1 MDSGGLLR
9 IEILRENGERAV
21 IPPLEIGSADGWSF
35 DVKNDGMPGLEK
47 RFALLSPLLTPAQQT
62 RADILFRTV
71 KSLLD
76 EGVGPEGLESL
87 DTMVAEMER
96 AAR

>member
-1 MDSGGLLR
+1 MDGKCLFCWTFDGKSE
-9 IEILRENGERAV
+9 EIQ
-21 IPPLEIGSADGWSF
+21 
-35 DVKNDGMPGLEK
+35 GLEK
-47 RFALLSPLLTPAQQT
+47 RFALLSPLLTLGQQT

-87 DTMVAEMER
+87 GAMVAEMER
-96 AAR
+96 TAR